1 MCILDPEFFA
11 SSTTIID
18 IRHDDTKRELTYIN
32 KLEPLE
38 TRLKYT
44 HTKMLFH
51 ISGPLI
57 DVKTD
62 NVDTLIDYK
71 NIIDKE
77 FDKYK
82 NHKIVLDCTTKFETT
97 KFETTKFET
106 EAYHVQSFPL
116 SEFEKNYVEI
126 LKNMD
131 TSDKDINNF
140 IDITLPAVV
149 DKKSAIPTLD
159 SKDCHVVICILKKS
173 LFDKHQIVKFIYKP
187 IDNKIILP
195 IMCDISPNCEYK
207 YDIRCFMDNVF
218 INDIKIDEIRNFM
231 SNIKFSNRCINVKEI
246 HSTKYNYNRS
256 YSLCYLKHERNK
268 NITDVCGFIYDN
280 NNIYVKLCE
289 NTISKLN
296 TNIVFD
302 IMPFDKNEFE
312 F

>member
-1 MCILDPEFFA
+1 MCILDPEFFDL
-11 SSTTIID
+11 STTIID
-18 IRHDDTKRELTYIN
+18 IRYNDTKRELTYMN
-32 KLEPLE
+32 KLEPFE
-38 TRLKYT
+38 TKLKYT
-44 HTKMLFH
+44 HAKMMFH

-62 NVDTLIDYK
+62 NVDELIDYK

-82 NHKIVLDCTTKFETT
+82 KNKIVLDC
-97 KFETTKFET
+97 TTKFET

-116 SEFEKNYVEI
+116 NKFEKNYVEI

-131 TSDKDINNF
+131 TSDEDINNF
-140 IDITLPAVV
+140 IDITLPAVI

-159 SKDCHVVICILKKS
+159 SKNCHVVICILKKS
-173 LFDKHQIVKFIYKP
+173 LFDKHQIVKFIYEP

-195 IMCDISPNCEYK
+195 IMCDISPKCEYK
-207 YDIRCFMDNVF
+207 YDIRCFIDNVF

-231 SNIKFSNRCINVKEI
+231 LNIKISNRYINVEEI
-246 HSTKYNYNRS
+246 HSTKYNYTRS
-256 YSLCYLKHERNK
+256 HSLCYLKHERN
-268 NITDVCGFIYDN
+268 NTITDICGFINDN

-289 NTISKLN
+289 NTISKRN